1 MKKPP
6 KPTHIVTN
14 YKKELKNM
22 ERMSEIQYQNRV
34 LLRKMLQI
42 DLKPTL
48 ANNRKKGMT
57 RTNSAVPGRPTTA
70 KSRKS
75 EVSRVDKPQ
84 GLNSYNSLNRANRIR
99 GLANIIDENKLL
111 LDKL

>member
-6 KPTHIVTN
+6 KPNHIVNN

-48 ANNRKKGMT
+48 SRKKGMGLT
-57 RTNSAVPGRPTTA
+57 RTNSVRPMTA

-99 GLANIIDENKLL
+99 GLATIIDENKIL

>member
-1 MKKPP
+1 M
-6 KPTHIVTN
+6 
-14 YKKELKNM
+14 
-22 ERMSEIQYQNRV
+22 
-34 LLRKMLQI
+34 
-42 DLKPTL
+42 KPTL
-48 ANNRKKGMT
+48 GGRKKGMT
-57 RTNSAVPGRPTTA
+57 RTNSAAPGMRPMTA

-75 EVSRVDKPQ
+75 EASRVDRPQ

>member
-6 KPTHIVTN
+6 KPTHIVNN

-48 ANNRKKGMT
+48 SRKKGMA
-57 RTNSAVPGRPTTA
+57 RTNSVRPMTA

-75 EVSRVDKPQ
+75 EMSRQDKPQ

-99 GLANIIDENKLL
+99 GLANIIDENKIL

>member
-1 MKKPP
+1 MQRLRNIKPCIDTKKPP

-42 DLKPTL
+42 DLKP
-48 ANNRKKGMT
+48 
-57 RTNSAVPGRPTTA
+57 
-70 KSRKS
+70 
-75 EVSRVDKPQ
+75 
-84 GLNSYNSLNRANRIR
+84 GLEKAGKRNA
-99 GLANIIDENKLL
+99 
-111 LDKL
+111 